1 MISMGYIKKEKT
13 NKEMAGE
20 FRELYLKR
28 GVTDAEAYLVYLR
41 KQKEIKL
48 NASKAR
54 VKEAEQEIRVIEQ
67 MLEGKI

>member
-1 MISMGYIKKEKT
+1 MICMVYVKKEKT
-13 NKEMAGE
+13 DKEMAEE

-48 NASKAR
+48 NASKGR
-54 VKEAEQEIRVIEQ
+54 VKEAEQEIDVIEQ
-67 MLEGKI
+67 MLEGKL